1 LICCSVSTGLFFLG
15 TGVDVFAG
23 AGAGAGAV
31 EDVFAGAVLL
41 RGVAFFLVGDGAF
54 FFVGGGDFFFV
65 GVEMPGG
72 GLGAGRTPPDGA
84 LGVARATPGGG
95 LGAALALFTF
105 FKGGGTARGA
115 RGPRAPRAARGPR
128 GPRGPRG
135 GGRALPIPGG
145 SPRPRPGGLGGGMS
159 VRRWPVKYKIVCK
172 LAKVM
177 EFRNCW
183 PKSGGSPFIFYFQD

>member
-1 LICCSVSTGLFFLG
+1 MISSNSSRSFLFFCLICCSVSTGLFFLG

-159 VRRWPVKYKIVCK
+159 VRRWPVKYKSVCK
-172 LAKVM
+172 LG
-177 EFRNCW
+177 
-183 PKSGGSPFIFYFQD
+183 KSDGVCC